1 MIIITG
7 AGGFIG
13 SNIVAELAE
22 SGCENIVCCD
32 YWGSGDKWRNVSKH
46 FVLDFISPHQLL
58 SFMQRT
64 AHKLHAVIHMGALSA
79 TTETDVDK
87 LISENVRLSL
97 DLWDFCTQYHVPFIY
112 ASSAATYGSLESNL
126 IDDQSPHFL
135 ASLLPLNAYGW
146 SKLVTDRILMQRVA
160 DGAPVPPQWCGLKF
174 FNVYGPNEYHK
185 GDMKSVVAK
194 FFSDVRAQEPIRL
207 FKSHREGIA
216 DGAQSRDFV
225 YVKDCTKVVKW
236 LLDNPTV
243 SGLFNVGTG
252 KATSFVDLIKA
263 IAYSLEVP
271 VKFDFIP
278 MPDHLR
284 EKYQYFT
291 QAEMSKLRNAG
302 YQESFLSPEQGV
314 YDYVVNYLHT
324 SSPYR

>member
-7 AGGFIG
+7 TGGFIG

-32 YWGSGDKWRNVSKH
+32 YWCTGDNWRNVSKH

-97 DLWDFCTQYHVPFIY
+97 DLWDFCTQYHLPFIY

-126 IDDQSPHFL
+126 IDDQSPHFF

-160 DGAPVPPQWCGLKF
+160 DASPVPP
-174 FNVYGPNEYHK
+174 P
-185 GDMKSVVAK
+185 VVWPQV
-194 FFSDVRAQEPIRL
+194 F
-207 FKSHREGIA
+207 
-216 DGAQSRDFV
+216 
-225 YVKDCTKVVKW
+225 
-236 LLDNPTV
+236 
-243 SGLFNVGTG
+243 
-252 KATSFVDLIKA
+252 
-263 IAYSLEVP
+263 
-271 VKFDFIP
+271 
-278 MPDHLR
+278 
-284 EKYQYFT
+284 
-291 QAEMSKLRNAG
+291 
-302 YQESFLSPEQGV
+302 
-314 YDYVVNYLHT
+314 
-324 SSPYR
+324 